1 MSAGAAAC
9 IVVATNISAETAAC
23 IVVATN
29 ISAETAAYSIEATM
43 ASVNIKLLTKAL
55 KVQECDA
62 TKA

>member
-1 MSAGAAAC
+1 MSAEAAAC
-9 IVVATNISAETAAC
+9 IVAATTTNAVAAAYS
-23 IVVATN
+23 IEATN

-43 ASVNIKLLTKAL
+43 ASVDIKLLTKAL